1 MRNLKKLK
9 KDQLLKIDY
18 LGFLRNHKMHYK
30 SRWVVKYNDKELI
43 KEVKLIFNPERYR
56 KRPNAKKLHTQKG
69 LIKILQNDKEKRSTQ
84 LLCG

>member
-1 MRNLKKLK
+1 MRNLKKLR

-30 SRWVVKYNDKELI
+30 SRWVVKYNAKELI

-56 KRPNAKKLHTQKG
+56 KRHNAKKLHTQKG
-69 LIKILQNDKEKRSTQ
+69 LIKILENDRETRLQTES
-84 LLCG
+84 

>member
-1 MRNLKKLK
+1 MRNLQKLR

-30 SRWVVKYNDKELI
+30 SRWVVKFNAKDLI
-43 KEVKLIFNPERYR
+43 KEVKLIFDPERYR
-56 KRPNAKKLHTQKG
+56 KRANAKRLHTQKG
-69 LIKILQNDKEKRSTQ
+69 LIKILENDKERRNTE

>member
-30 SRWVVKYNDKELI
+30 SRWVVKYNAKELI

-69 LIKILQNDKEKRSTQ
+69 LIKILHNDKEKKSTQ

>member
-1 MRNLKKLK
+1 MRNLKKLR

-30 SRWVVKYNDKELI
+30 SRWVVKYNAKELI

>member
-1 MRNLKKLK
+1 MRNLKKLR

-30 SRWVVKYNDKELI
+30 SRWVVKYNAKELI

-69 LIKILQNDKEKRSTQ
+69 LIKILQNDKEKRNTQ

>member
-30 SRWVVKYNDKELI
+30 SRWVVKYNAKELI

-69 LIKILQNDKEKRSTQ
+69 LIKILQNDKEKRNTQ
-84 LLCG
+84 ILSW

>member
-1 MRNLKKLK
+1 MRNLKKIR
-9 KDQLLKIDY
+9 KDQLVKIDY

-30 SRWVVKYNDKELI
+30 SRWVVKYNAKELI

-69 LIKILQNDKEKRSTQ
+69 LIKILENDKETRLQRES
-84 LLCG
+84 

>member
-30 SRWVVKYNDKELI
+30 SRWVVKYNAKELI

-69 LIKILQNDKEKRSTQ
+69 LIKILQNDIEKRSTQ

>member
-1 MRNLKKLK
+1 MRNLKKLR

-30 SRWVVKYNDKELI
+30 SRWVVKYNAKELI

-56 KRPNAKKLHTQKG
+56 KRPNAKNYTHKK
-69 LIKILQNDKEKRSTQ
+69 D
-84 LLCG
+84 

>member
-1 MRNLKKLK
+1 MRNLKKLR

-30 SRWVVKYNDKELI
+30 SRWVVKYNAKELI
-43 KEVKLIFNPERYR
+43 KEVKLIFNPQRYR

-69 LIKILQNDKEKRSTQ
+69 LIKILENDKETRLQRES
-84 LLCG
+84 

>member
-1 MRNLKKLK
+1 MRNLKQLR

-30 SRWVVKYNDKELI
+30 SRWVVKYNAKELI

-69 LIKILQNDKEKRSTQ
+69 FIKILQNDKEKRNTQ

>member
-30 SRWVVKYNDKELI
+30 SRWVVKYNAKELI

-69 LIKILQNDKEKRSTQ
+69 LIKILQNDKEKRNTQ

>member
-30 SRWVVKYNDKELI
+30 SRWVVKYNAKELI
-43 KEVKLIFNPERYR
+43 KEVNLIFNPERYR